1 MGLMESSEDNKT
13 KKVVLRPDQVVVIN
27 IILHQRH
34 QEPRGQRD
42 QAVGVMLDLIII
54 IDVIFDNIS
63 IVSSREDNDTR
74 QMAVGPA
81 LVVVLDIFFGDVG
94 VGRNH
99 EESETKQMAAM
110 PDLVLIYHFPTVARR
125 EKKMDPLTE
134 ETEE

>member
-1 MGLMESSEDNKT
+1 MESSEENKT
-13 KKVVLRPDQVVVIN
+13 KKVVLRPDLVVVIN

-81 LVVVLDIFFGDVG
+81 LVIVLDVFFDDVSI
-94 VGRNH
+94 RSH

-110 PDLVLIYHFPTVARR
+110 PGFVLI
-125 EKKMDPLTE
+125 
-134 ETEE
+134 